1 MEGFI
6 ENIYRDC
13 DIIEYI
19 KEYVSLTN
27 SGCYRDA
34 RTFYDKA
41 AAGLESVL
49 LRLSEKDGQ
58 KASQIQDIALKIKDS
73 FNDHCLSMG
82 IAEGSLLPELYSL
95 ISCYT
100 GIQVTEGKYILE
112 SSDTGYLT
120 IRDTD
125 IDLYYHDI
133 HDPMWEARETARSLL
148 TPDMDAI
155 LIFGCG
161 LGYLPYQVWFQ
172 SEAAVKITVYED
184 DPSILQYAYN
194 YGVLSLIPESDI
206 TVIKHF
212 DKNYLADMFVH
223 DIKKMSGSSS
233 FVFSRWKKPLYK
245 DIGNNELRRLIINR
259 ELNIEMSFRSNANLF
274 RNMKSSATPFDE
286 LTGTFDYDE
295 WVVISAGPSF
305 DNCVPFIRD
314 SRGTRGLI
322 AVNTVLRRLSKE
334 GIIPDLCVAADQYV
348 QMIDHLSGIEEYTAN
363 IPLVA
368 DWALNWKYATAYK
381 GVKSFVRTNA
391 SADLTKDIIPDEP
404 VWDISGTVA
413 CMAVEAA
420 IRIGAKKIYLV
431 GQDLAYPGGQR
442 YAKDMPHQ
450 QASDTG
456 YDLLVPS
463 VDGEMVGTCEAF
475 DWFRKALEYQIGK
488 YDHVL
493 FINLS
498 QHGAYIKGTHKA
510 DNLI

>member
-19 KEYVSLTN
+19 KEYISLTN

-34 RTFYDKA
+34 RSFYDKA
-41 AAGLESVL
+41 AAGLESIL
-49 LRLSEKDGQ
+49 LRLSEEDGQ
-58 KASQIQDIALKIKDS
+58 RASQIQDIALKIKDS
-73 FNDHCLSMG
+73 FNDHCLSTG
-82 IAEGSLLPELYSL
+82 IAEGRLLPELYSL

-100 GIQVTEGKYILE
+100 GIKVSEDKYILE

-120 IRDTD
+120 IKDTD

-133 HDPMWEARETARSLL
+133 HDPMWEAREMAQSLL
-148 TPDMDAI
+148 TPKTDAI

-161 LGYLPYQVWFQ
+161 LGYLPYQLWFQ
-172 SEAAVKITVYED
+172 SEAAVKITIYED
-184 DPSILQYAYN
+184 DPLILQYAYN
-194 YGVLSLIPESDI
+194 YGVLSLIPESDV
-206 TVIKHF
+206 TVINKT
-212 DKNYLADMFVH
+212 DKNLLADIFIQ
-223 DIKKMSGSSS
+223 DIQMMSDSAS
-233 FVFSRWKKPLYK
+233 FVFSRWKKLLYK

-259 ELNIEMSFRSNANLF
+259 ELNIEMSFRSTSNLC
-274 RNMKSSATPFDE
+274 RNMKSFAIPFDE
-286 LTGTFDYDE
+286 FTETFDYDE

-305 DNCVPFIRD
+305 DSCVPFIHD
-314 SRGTRGLI
+314 SKGKRGLI

-348 QMIDHLSGIEEYTAN
+348 QMIDHILGIEDYTVN

-368 DWALNWKYATAYK
+368 DWTLNWKYAAAYK
-381 GVKSFVRTNA
+381 GTKCFVRTNA
-391 SADLTKDIIPDEP
+391 SAALTEDIIPKEP

-420 IRIGAKKIYLV
+420 IRLGAKKIYLV

-450 QASDTG
+450 QASDIG
-456 YDLLVPS
+456 YDLLVLS
-463 VDGEMVGTCEAF
+463 VDGDMVGTCEAF

-488 YDHVL
+488 YDHVV

-498 QHGAYIKGTHKA
+498 QHGAYIKGTHRA